1 MSFAVKTILPAD
13 KNIQTTLSSGVK
25 KMFVCG
31 YPMLKTPLKQAML
44 ATVMY
49 FVLKIVKV
57 FDTQKPG
64 IERTFLDS
72 FRMCSSQCNVSK
84 RYIRSTYCLKL
95 SKGNKVKTD

>member
-64 IERTFLDS
+64 IERTF
-72 FRMCSSQCNVSK
+72 FRMCSSKCNGTYEYEVHTVSSYQRK
-84 RYIRSTYCLKL
+84 IKLKQI
-95 SKGNKVKTD
+95 K